1 MIRFLSFRVQRL
13 FWRRF
18 HPLVRAGFLVV
29 SGEGAR
35 VQFIRRIGYGM
46 VLTGLMMGKRK
57 KVLLYSTKVPADH
70 SVRVRVVRNGR
81 TIAAS

>member
-1 MIRFLSFRVQRL
+1 
-13 FWRRF
+13 
-18 HPLVRAGFLVV
+18 
-29 SGEGAR
+29 
-35 VQFIRRIGYGM
+35 M